1 MDPRSAMAVTVT
13 GSRRRGSR
21 REAWRLAAY
30 CACGMLLMHASG
42 YASGYALMHAAGY
55 ASIDAPEQEASAYER
70 TVQEIQKQIES
81 GNLEQARELIVAAQ
95 GRFPHNGDLENLLGV
110 VEIQKGHE
118 AEAIR
123 AFQAAIR
130 DNPRLTGAYLNLSR
144 IRMQEAATDKAA
156 RAETLRLNQK
166 VLEMDPGNDEA
177 RYQMATSYLWNGDY
191 RLSLEQVR
199 KLSPEA
205 REQVGAEAILCAD
218 RAALGPRETADEAA
232 KALAANADLTEQDV
246 DTCLPALRAARRAD
260 LIEMLLE
267 ASAGHKTLSPQG
279 LRVLG
284 LAKEANGKLKEARA
298 MLERAFAA
306 NSGSAAILEDLT
318 RVAKAADDYQGAL
331 GYLAHARNLEP
342 NNAELP
348 YEFGAI
354 CVRMGLLAEARKA
367 IAEALRL
374 NPNNAQYNLG
384 MGIVVSFSED
394 PSQSLPYLAKF
405 QALEPKDPQGPLALG
420 EANFRAKDYDT
431 AMTWFRRAVADEKT
445 AADAHYYIG
454 RIAHQQGR
462 LDEAAAELKQAL
474 ALRPGNADAL
484 AALGQVSLAKRDF
497 GQADAYFQLALRAD
511 VDNYAANFGL
521 LQLYART
528 GDARREG
535 QSHRFDE
542 VKKIRDERDQQMMR
556 AIEVRPDG
564 APVRPE

>member
-1 MDPRSAMAVTVT
+1 M
-13 GSRRRGSR
+13 
-21 REAWRLAAY
+21 AWRLAAY
-30 CACGMLLMHASG
+30 STCGVLPLQAFG
-42 YASGYALMHAAGY
+42 YASGCALGHAAGY
-55 ASIDAPEQEASAYER
+55 VSIDAAGQEASAYER
-70 TVQEIQKQIES
+70 TALEIQKQIED
-81 GNLEQARELIVAAQ
+81 GNLEQARGLIVAAE
-95 GRFPHNGDLENLLGV
+95 GRFPHNGGLENLQGV
-110 VEIQKGHE
+110 VEIQEGHA
-118 AEAIR
+118 AEAIQ

-130 DNPRLTGAYLNLSR
+130 DNPRLAGAYLNLSR
-144 IRMQEAATDKAA
+144 IRMPEAATDKAV
-156 RAETLRLNQK
+156 RAEALRLSQK

-177 RYQMATSYLWNGDY
+177 RFQAATIYLWNVDY
-191 RLSLEQVR
+191 RLSLEQVK

-205 REQVGAEAILCAD
+205 RAQVGAEAISCAD

-260 LIEMLLE
+260 LIETLLE
-267 ASAGHKTLSPQG
+267 ASAGRKALTPQG

-284 LAKEANGKLKEARA
+284 LAEEANGKLKEARA
-298 MLERAFAA
+298 TLESAFAA
-306 NSGSAAILEDLT
+306 NDGSTTIILEDLT
-318 RVAKAADDYQGAL
+318 RVAKAAGDYQGAL

-342 NNAELP
+342 NNAELS

-367 IAEALRL
+367 IAEALHL
-374 NPNNAQYNLG
+374 EPDNAQFNLG

-405 QALEPKDPQGPLALG
+405 HSLEPKDPQGPLALG

-431 AMTWFRRAVADEKT
+431 AMTWLRRAVGDEKT

-454 RIAHQQGR
+454 KIAHQQGR

-474 ALRPGNADAL
+474 ALRPGNADTL
-484 AALGQVSLAKRDF
+484 AELGQVSLAKRDF
-497 GQADAYFQLALRAD
+497 GPAAEYFRQALRED

-528 GDARREG
+528 GDARREE

-556 AIEVRPDG
+556 AIEVRPDV
-564 APVRPE
+564 APAPPD

>member
-1 MDPRSAMAVTVT
+1 LSSTVANAAIET
-13 GSRRRGSR
+13 AAQEGS
-21 REAWRLAAY
+21 
-30 CACGMLLMHASG
+30 
-42 YASGYALMHAAGY
+42 
-55 ASIDAPEQEASAYER
+55 DYER
-70 TVQEIQKQIES
+70 TALEIQKQIED
-81 GNLEQARELIVAAQ
+81 GNLEQARGMIAAA
-95 GRFPHNGDLENLLGV
+95 GRRFPHNGGIENLLGV
-110 VEIQKGHE
+110 VEIQQGHT

-130 DNPRLTGAYLNLSR
+130 DNPRLAGAYLNLSR
-144 IRMQEAATDKAA
+144 IRMRAAATDKAA
-156 RAETLRLNQK
+156 RAEALRLSQK
-166 VLEMDPGNDEA
+166 VREMDPGNDEA
-177 RYQMATSYLWNGDY
+177 RYQMATIDLWNGDY
-191 RLSLEQVR
+191 RVSLEQVE

-205 REQVGAEAILCAD
+205 RAQVGAEGILCAD

-232 KALAANADLTEQDV
+232 KALATNADLTEGDV
-246 DTCLPALRAARRAD
+246 DTCLPSLRAARRAD

-267 ASAGHKTLSPQG
+267 SSAGHTPLSPQG

-284 LAKEANGKLKEARA
+284 LAEEANGKFKEARA
-298 MLERAFAA
+298 TLESGFAA
-306 NSGSAAILEDLT
+306 SSASATILEDLT
-318 RVAKAADDYQGAL
+318 RVAKADGDYQGAL
-331 GYLAHARNLEP
+331 GYLAHARDLEP

-374 NPNNAQYNLG
+374 KPDNARYNLG

-405 QALEPKDPQGPLALG
+405 HALDPGDPQGTLALG
-420 EANFRAKDYDT
+420 EANFRAKDFDT
-431 AMTWFRRAVADEKT
+431 ATKWFRQAVGNEKT

-454 RIAHQQGR
+454 RIARQQGR
-462 LDEAAAELKQAL
+462 LDEAAAELKKSL

-484 AALGQVSLAKRDF
+484 AELGQASLAKRDF
-497 GQADAYFQLALRAD
+497 GPAEAYFQQALQEDAD
-511 VDNYAANFGL
+511 DYAANFGL

-528 GDARREG
+528 GDARREE

-564 APVRPE
+564 APAHPE